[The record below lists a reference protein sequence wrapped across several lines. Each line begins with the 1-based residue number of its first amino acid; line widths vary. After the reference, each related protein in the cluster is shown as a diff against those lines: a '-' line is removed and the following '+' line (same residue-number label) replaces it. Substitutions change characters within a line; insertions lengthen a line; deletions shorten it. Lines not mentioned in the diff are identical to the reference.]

1 MPFLSRRR
9 PLVTVALA
17 AAAPLLV
24 LFAACGKQSVGR
36 PCERINNADV
46 GDCET
51 GLVCTPN
58 VGPLGEALCCPPAG
72 ERQTDECSSSG
83 VVAGQGGTA
92 GVGGSA
98 GVAGQSSGG
107 SAGQNVSGAA
117 GGAGAGQGGEAG
129 SGAGAG
135 QGGEAGSGAG
145 AGQSGASG
153 GQGAGGA

>member
-1 MPFLSRRR
+1 MLDRVPAMPFLSRRR
-9 PLVTVALA
+9 PLATVALA

-51 GLVCTPN
+51 GLVCTAN
-58 VGPLGEALCCPPAG
+58 VGPIGEALCCPPAG

-83 VVAGQGGTA
+83 VVAGQGGGA
-92 GVGGSA
+92 GTGGSA
-98 GVAGQSSGG
+98 GVAGQNVGG
-107 SAGQNVSGAA
+107 SAGQDVSGAA
-117 GGAGAGQGGEAG
+117 GAAGQGGGGEAG

-135 QGGEAGSGAG
+135 GDAG
-145 AGQSGASG
+145 AGG